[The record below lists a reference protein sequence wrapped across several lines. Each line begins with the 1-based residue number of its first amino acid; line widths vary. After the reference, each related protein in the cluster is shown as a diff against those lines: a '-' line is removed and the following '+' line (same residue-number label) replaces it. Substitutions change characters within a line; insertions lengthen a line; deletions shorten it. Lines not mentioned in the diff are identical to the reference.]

1 MRHSIGLLLACV
13 VSVSLT
19 MITGCVAQ
27 NTGLTQTANTS
38 NQETKQEAEVKFN
51 EALLDPSKLTE
62 KAPAEFLVK
71 FATSKGDFYIEVT
84 REWAPNAADRFYN
97 MVKNDYFNQ
106 TYIFRAIKGFM
117 FQFGIHGNPK
127 VAAKWGEAT
136 FADDPYNKKS
146 NVTGTISF
154 AQTGRPNSRS
164 CQMFINLGNN
174 SFLDQPDQGQPFV
187 PFGKVVKGM
196 KIVNNIETKNG
207 ENPRNED
214 IQGNFKRG
222 GNAYIKQRFD
232 DLDYIKSVTILTDK
246 EKEALKK

>member
-1 MRHSIGLLLACV
+1 MRHSIGFLTLSI
-13 VSVSLT
+13 VSLTLT
-19 MITGCVAQ
+19 MITGCAAQ
-27 NTGLTQTANTS
+27 NTGITQAATS
-38 NQETKQEAEVKFN
+38 TNQESKEEEVKYN
-51 EALLDPSKLTE
+51 QALLDPSKLTE
-62 KAPAEFLVK
+62 KAPAEFTVK
-71 FATSKGDFYIEVT
+71 FETSKGDFYLEVT

-106 TYIFRAIKGFM
+106 TYIFRAIDGFM

-136 FADDPYNKKS
+136 FPDDPYNKKS
-146 NVTGTISF
+146 NVPGTISF

-164 CQMFINLGNN
+164 CQIFINLGNN
-174 SFLDQPDQGQPFV
+174 SRLDQPDRGQPFV
-187 PFGKVVKGM
+187 PFGKVVKGFDSVV
-196 KIVNNIETKNG
+196 KKIETKYG

-232 DLDYIKSVTILTDK
+232 GLDYIKSVTILTDK
-246 EKEALKK
+246 EKAKLK